1 MSEDRDNTQKTEG
14 LEVQP
19 ASDGVGPRYHRV
31 YSVDLPDSYESVFPT
46 MRNLMLDPNAF
57 SPQLIATFEKTKGL
71 PDELNVDDE
80 FMVHLSAPWKG
91 PVRVSQVGETTFTL
105 VTLDGHIEAGQ
116 IQFSL
121 LRKPEGGVR
130 FEIESVTRSKDR
142 IVDFFY
148 DKLRLAQFAQSE
160 MWEEFCRNFAAKANG
175 TNEVPLVQVRTEKQN
190 RETGLWQDVSDQF
203 GAHGFLS

>member
-1 MSEDRDNTQKTEG
+1 MDERDPAKKTEN
-14 LEVQP
+14 LEVQVTG
-19 ASDGVGPRYHRV
+19 DGVGPRYHRV
-31 YSVDLPDSYESVFPT
+31 YSVDLPDSYESVLST
-46 MRNLMLDPNAF
+46 MRHLMTDPNAF
-57 SPQLIATFEKTKGL
+57 TPSLIAKFEKTKGSADVL
-71 PDELNVDDE
+71 QVGDE

-91 PVRVSQVGETTFTL
+91 PVRVSQVSETSFTL

-121 LRKPEGGVR
+121 HRLPEGGSR
-130 FEIESVTRSKDR
+130 FEIESLTRSKDR

-160 MWEEFCRNFAAKANG
+160 MWVEFCRNFATEAG
-175 TNEVPLVQVRTEKQN
+175 GGSSVPEVQVRTEKQN

-203 GAHGFLS
+203 GARGF